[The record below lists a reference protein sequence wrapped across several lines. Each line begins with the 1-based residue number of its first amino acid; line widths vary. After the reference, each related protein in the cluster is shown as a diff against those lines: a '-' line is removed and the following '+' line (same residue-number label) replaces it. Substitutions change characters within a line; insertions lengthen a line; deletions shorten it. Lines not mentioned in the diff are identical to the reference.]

1 MGICQKKV
9 IKYFFIVKNVLYLL
23 LNMKSI
29 IIFLFLFLFLSVSR
43 ESFAQ
48 KALPTASIDANWVVQ
63 IPNSSPVQKE
73 YEASIALLNFSQ
85 EQAYRF
91 FNWYSE
97 NLVVFQLDYAS
108 QKVKIILGVDYRATW
123 TTTDWNTYLTQKA
136 NKAKSK
142 NINF

>member
-1 MGICQKKV
+1 V
-9 IKYFFIVKNVLYLL
+9 
-23 LNMKSI
+23 
-29 IIFLFLFLFLSVSR
+29 
-43 ESFAQ
+43 SFAQ

-63 IPNSSPVQKE
+63 IPSSTPVQKE
-73 YEASIALLNFSQ
+73 YEASIAVLGFTQ

-97 NLVVFQLDYAS
+97 NLVIFQLDYAS
-108 QKVKIILGVDYRATW
+108 QKVKIILGVDYRANW
-123 TTTDWNTYLTQKA
+123 TAIDWNSYLAQKA